1 MTLRECLRTEVNM
14 KISSFKSR
22 EKSKE
27 RGWAK
32 LAKGASSVV
41 LVIHYS
47 FSMNCNCFAE
57 NMCCEYLCLINWLQR
72 DIVCQIF
79 KTIQILSLSIMTIPD
94 FPGLPYD
101 YVPLFYYMKFASV
114 RRCFRDFRE

>member
-1 MTLRECLRTEVNM
+1 MSTYR
-14 KISSFKSR
+14 
-22 EKSKE
+22 SKYE
-27 RGWAK
+27 DQFLYEQGKNQKKEGGPNWQK
-32 LAKGASSVV
+32 CASSVV

-47 FSMNCNCFAE
+47 FSMNCNCFTE

-72 DIVCQIF
+72 DIVCQTF
-79 KTIQILSLSIMTIPD
+79 KDFQILSLSIMTIPD

-101 YVPLFYYMKFASV
+101 YVPPFKYMKFASV